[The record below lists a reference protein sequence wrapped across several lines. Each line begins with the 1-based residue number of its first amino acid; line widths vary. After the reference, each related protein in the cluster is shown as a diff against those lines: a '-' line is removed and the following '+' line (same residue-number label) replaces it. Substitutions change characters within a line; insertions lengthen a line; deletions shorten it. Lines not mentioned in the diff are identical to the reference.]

1 MRRERT
7 VTAPGAARRT
17 AHLAAVVVCLIAP
30 AAAEAGLRLQRA
42 WEGEADVRAAAQTGG
57 VVWTSTPGGVYR
69 APDLWSGATF
79 DGLAG
84 RTVTSLAAAGN
95 EVWAATG
102 EELWRRSD
110 AGGWQQVPLPAAADS
125 PPFPTVLAT
134 DATGTLWVGG
144 LGAQPTAPN
153 QPTPAG
159 VWKRTGEAFTAVPS
173 PGFGIVTAM
182 LADPQG
188 LLVGL
193 SGGSAARWNGS
204 GWTALEGG
212 VGPSEPIRA
221 LASFGGTLWAGTSVA
236 LYAWNGSAW
245 VADTAFGRHDVR
257 ALTAA
262 GGVLR
267 AATVDAAVLARSGAA
282 WVADSSGILPRGA
295 QLFLEVGSELCV
307 GTAGGGLYRRV
318 GAGWT
323 GVGGSGGGGW
333 VRDAAPDVNAGFF
346 ASAYVAFAG
355 SGLTLGHLWD
365 GPAPTYEDRVL
376 ARVPDGCGEATA
388 LARTASSFPE
398 AWAATS
404 CGPYLLTSSTATP
417 VGSGLP
423 AGVVPTTLVSHGS
436 TLFGGTV
443 GSGLWRLD
451 GASWTTDPVAD
462 HVGRDGVGTG
472 SVRALRSIGGALWV
486 AMAEGLYARSAG
498 SWTDVSAG
506 LPSAGL
512 VASLGGDATVAF
524 AGLATGGIWRRPS
537 GGAFRKDSI
546 GLGSA
551 SVSSLDFAGG
561 RLFAAAGSR
570 GVALKRDG
578 GWSPESSG
586 LPAGA
591 EATLVRDLGPL
602 GLASVG
608 SRALFVGTKAHGGWW
623 AEAEPAMRTLPVVLD
638 VVGATGSRF
647 LSELVLGSKAS
658 ADRDVFVRYTPAP
671 GFAGPG
677 GRTDSSTVKVALAGG
692 REVRAADA
700 LAWLRAL
707 GMQIPVATR
716 EAPVAGSVSVYSQFG
731 GVLDDVY
738 LIARTYT
745 SSPTGGTF
753 GLFYGGPSDLDAAEE
768 EAAVYGLRSV
778 AGEAR
783 SNLAVV
789 HLPGRGTDPI
799 EVSVQVYSA
808 AGVATGDPLVRTLV
822 PGQWTQWNGVLGLAG
837 LPDGSHG
844 YARIRRTSGVGAF
857 AAYGVVNDAKT
868 SDGSYLP
875 AFRPGGLA
883 AARTVIVPVVL
894 DVWGEA
900 RSHYTT
906 EVTLVNDGPIGTPV
920 DLFYRPAPGFGEVGG
935 VPFVSVELAPRQQ
948 VTIPDVLA
956 YLRAHGMQIPEG
968 TVAAQAG
975 TLAVSFRWL
984 TELDAP
990 STVVLARTTT
1000 PNPDA
1005 ATGGAFGLFYPGVAK
1020 GGGARTSALVP
1031 GLSQDGTVRSN
1042 VAVVNLGG
1050 GSELPIT
1057 LEARLYDADTGAAAG
1072 SPLSVTLAPGDWHQW
1087 SRIHEKAGAPASVK
1101 RFRVVVTRTSG
1112 DDTFLA
1118 YGVLND
1124 AVTSDGS
1131 FQTMI
1136 SSDPY

>member
-1 MRRERT
+1 MRREGT
-7 VTAPGAARRT
+7 GPGREAAKRALR
-17 AHLAAVVVCLIAP
+17 AAAVAAALLAP

-42 WEGEADVRAAAQTGG
+42 WEGGADVRAAAQAGG
-57 VVWTSTPGGVYR
+57 VVWTATPGGVYR
-69 APDLWSGATF
+69 ARDIWSSATF

-84 RTVTSLAAAGN
+84 RTVTSLAVAGSD
-95 EVWAATG
+95 VWAATG
-102 EELWRRSD
+102 EELWRRTD
-110 AGGWQQVPLPAAADS
+110 AGGWQQVSLPAAPGS
-125 PPFPTVLAT
+125 PPFPTVVAT
-134 DATGTLWVGG
+134 DGAGTLWVGG
-144 LGAQPTAPN
+144 LGPQPAVPG
-153 QPTPAG
+153 QPAPAG
-159 VWKRTGEAFTAVPS
+159 VWRRTGEEFTAVPS
-173 PGFGIVTAM
+173 PGFGIATTM

-204 GWTALEGG
+204 GWTVLEGG

-221 LASFGGTLWAGTSVA
+221 LASFGGTLWAGTNVA
-236 LYAWNGSAW
+236 LYTFSGSAW
-245 VADTAFGRHDVR
+245 VADAAFGRHDVR

-267 AATVDAAVLARSGAA
+267 AATADAGVLARTGAA
-282 WVADSSGILPRGA
+282 WVADSGGILPRGA
-295 QLFLEVGSELCV
+295 QLFLEAGSELLV

-323 GVGGSGGGGW
+323 GVGGDGGGGW

-365 GPAPTYEDRVL
+365 APAPTYEDRLL

-388 LARTASSFPE
+388 LARTASGFPE
-398 AWAATS
+398 AYVATS
-404 CGPYLLTSSTATP
+404 CGPFLLTSATASP

-423 AGVVPTTLVSHGS
+423 SGVVPTTLASHGS

-451 GASWTTDPVAD
+451 GASWTTDPVAN
-462 HVGRDGVGTG
+462 HVGRDGIGTG
-472 SVRALRSIGGALWV
+472 SIRALRPIGGALWV
-486 AMAEGLYARSAG
+486 AMAEGLYARGPGPWA
-498 SWTDVSAG
+498 DVSAG

-512 VASLGGDATVAF
+512 VASLGGDATAAF
-524 AGLATGGIWRRPS
+524 AGLATGGIWRRPA

-546 GLGSA
+546 GLSSA
-551 SVSSLDFAGG
+551 SVSSIDLAGG
-561 RLFAAAGSR
+561 RLFAAAGTR
-570 GVALKRDG
+570 GVVVKRDG
-578 GWSPESSG
+578 GWLPENAG
-586 LPAGA
+586 LPSGA
-591 EATLVRDLGPL
+591 EATLVRDLGAL

-647 LSELVLGSKAS
+647 VSELVLGSKAS
-658 ADRDVFVRYTPAP
+658 AERDVFVRYTPAP

-677 GRTDSSTVKVALAGG
+677 GKTDSSTVKVTLAPG

-707 GMQIPVATR
+707 GMQVPVATR
-716 EAPVAGSVSVYSQFG
+716 EAPVAGSLSVYSQLG

-738 LIARTYT
+738 VIARTYT
-745 SSPTGGTF
+745 SSSTGGTF

-768 EAAVYGLRSV
+768 EATVYGLRSV
-778 AGEAR
+778 SGEAR

-789 HLPGRGTDPI
+789 HVPGRGTEPI
-799 EVSVQVYSA
+799 EVAVQVYSESGGP
-808 AGVATGDPLVRTLV
+808 AGPPLVKSLA
-822 PGQWTQWNGVLGLAG
+822 PGEWYQWNGVLGLAG
-837 LPDGSHG
+837 LADGSYG

-883 AARTVIVPVVL
+883 AARTVVVPVVL

-900 RSHYTT
+900 KSHFTT
-906 EVTLVNDGPIGTPV
+906 EVTLVNDGPIATPV

-935 VPFVSVELAPRQQ
+935 VPFVAVELAPRQQ

-956 YLRAHGMQIPEG
+956 YLRANGMQIPDG
-968 TVAAQAG
+968 LLAAQAG
-975 TLAVSFRWL
+975 TLTASFRWL

-1005 ATGGAFGLFYPGVAK
+1005 ATGGAFGLFYPGVAR

-1031 GLSQDGTVRSN
+1031 GLAQDETVRSN

-1072 SPLSVTLAPGDWHQW
+1072 SPLGVTLSPGDWHQW
-1087 SRIHEKAGAPASVK
+1087 SRIHEKAAAPASVK